1 VVGLSSVIVVLL
13 GYLSLASPSAVSR
26 HDFTRD
32 FLVGDWYC
40 RDAGPQPVIQRS
52 RFIPE
57 HFGRDLVEIAVF
69 RTRDGRLH
77 RVRSVISFGRIPES
91 FTWGFG
97 TVLDPTG
104 GYVSRRWF
112 HKGVLRMGSRLGRTW
127 IELRQHGSDAFA
139 FTSGGTF
146 PDGSTSG
153 VRSICTRVR
162 AANLTDG
169 PASVPAATT
178 AVRSSTSLAGPRS
191 TTRSPSPR
199 AE

>member
-1 VVGLSSVIVVLL
+1 MVALLSYLIV
-13 GYLSLASPSAVSR
+13 SLAGPSVVSG

-32 FLVGDWYC
+32 FLVGNWYC
-40 RDAGPQPVIQRS
+40 RDAGPQPIIQRS

-57 HFGRDLVEIAVF
+57 HVGGDLVEIAVF

-77 RVRSVISFGRIPES
+77 RQRSVISYGRLPER

-104 GYVSRRWF
+104 GYVSTRWF
-112 HKGVLRMGSRLGRTW
+112 HDGVLKMRSRFGHTW

-146 PDGSTSG
+146 PNGSTSG
-153 VRSICTRVR
+153 TRSICTRVR
-162 AANLTDG
+162 ASNLTDG
-169 PASVPAATT
+169 AAPAQALRRQP
-178 AVRSSTSLAGPRS
+178 
-191 TTRSPSPR
+191 
-199 AE
+199 